1 MKVRNLEVKKGLLLA
16 LVTSL
21 VLTATGC
28 SKKSDCQ
35 EKEYHLHKY
44 EKGKIVRFL
53 PREEL
58 NYQGYNWTE
67 KVYFT
72 DPDFYEYADKNRLLE
87 IGANKDYIAGVQNSQ
102 KDYYEYEYTFM
113 TIMPM
118 GKILMP
124 ITVTDWT
131 TDPNYGGLTGNVR
144 LCHPM
149 HYAYKVEKDEKG
161 KRRLVKSPLVED
173 ILEIEDEYPM
183 FREDFTEVVK
193 TDVKDDTKEF
203 IK

>member
-1 MKVRNLEVKKGLLLA
+1 MKVRKLEVKKGILLA
-16 LVTSL
+16 LAASL
-21 VLTATGC
+21 VLAATGC

-44 EKGKIVRFL
+44 EKGNIVRFL

-58 NYQGYNWTE
+58 DYQGYHWTE

-124 ITVTDWT
+124 IPVTDWT

-183 FREDFTEVVK
+183 FRENFTEVVK